1 MSKSKRSKPKQ
12 DSTGFRSTANA
23 VLLGSALNI
32 IIYTVLL
39 AICSLIS
46 LKADADAEYYKFF
59 IWVICAI
66 SGFFGGYGAVGRL
79 RKNGLIIGAVSA
91 LPAYFIIILVST
103 IISRT
108 GLSASGIIAALIMTV
123 LSSVGGIFS
132 ANRRR

>member
-12 DSTGFRSTANA
+12 DGTGFGSIIKA

-39 AICSLIS
+39 AISSLIS
-46 LKADADAEYYKFF
+46 LKADTGEEYYKLF

-66 SGFFGGYGAVGRL
+66 SGFFGGYGAVGRV
-79 RKNGLIIGAVSA
+79 RKNGLVVGAAAA
-91 LPAYFIIILVST
+91 LPAYFIIVLVST

-123 LSSVGGIFS
+123 FS
-132 ANRRR
+132 ALGGVLSANKRR